1 MAIGKIKKVTNDSG
15 SGYCKM
21 PDGTMIQWG
30 TASITS
36 GTFINT
42 NTGSS
47 GMWDLSCNFAF
58 PFSFAAGSSPRVFGT
73 AKYSTGHMIPVG
85 FFSSSATTAACELYD
100 FYQRVP
106 SASKP
111 YYIEWT
117 AIGRWK

>member
-47 GMWDLSCNFAF
+47 GMWDLSCNFTF

-106 SASKP
+106 SASTP